1 LELAADDAGIRLFAG
16 HPREA
21 IDVLDQMEGGDL
33 RTRVVRA
40 IVLAPALAVV
50 AARWREAEVA
60 ETGFKEHLSLATSS
74 RSRIPVRTS

>member
-1 LELAADDAGIRLFAG
+1 VNHEGAAGITAPELRLELAADDAGIRLFAG

-50 AARWREAEVA
+50 GRTLEEP
-60 ETGFKEHLSLATSS
+60 KS
-74 RSRIPVRTS
+74 RRPASRNI